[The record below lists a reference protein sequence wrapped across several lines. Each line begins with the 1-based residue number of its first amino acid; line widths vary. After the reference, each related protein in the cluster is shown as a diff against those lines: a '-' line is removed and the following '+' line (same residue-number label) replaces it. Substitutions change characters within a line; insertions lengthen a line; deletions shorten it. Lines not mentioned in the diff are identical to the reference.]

1 MESKMELNKEKIFL
15 CRKIKRSKT
24 NKNYIFDI
32 FKIKRNKK
40 EKNLSFI
47 SNYKKNNNFY
57 IDKDTFLLI
66 DEFLVPSFLNDIIE
80 SNVQIQEKLKKYNEI
95 SFQFEDNPV
104 RRTTPSPKTERYTTR
119 SPSLYPPISALQAGP
134 STDSMSR
141 IVSSVHPT
149 ASFCSLF
156 SSSFIQRQINSSA
169 I

>member
-1 MESKMELNKEKIFL
+1 MELNKEKIFL
-15 CRKIKRSKT
+15 CRKIKRRKT

-95 SFQFEDNPV
+95 SFQFEDKEEAEIYLI
-104 RRTTPSPKTERYTTR
+104 TKS
-119 SPSLYPPISALQAGP
+119 SIISEEL
-134 STDSMSR
+134 
-141 IVSSVHPT
+141 
-149 ASFCSLF
+149 
-156 SSSFIQRQINSSA
+156 INNK
-169 I
+169 II